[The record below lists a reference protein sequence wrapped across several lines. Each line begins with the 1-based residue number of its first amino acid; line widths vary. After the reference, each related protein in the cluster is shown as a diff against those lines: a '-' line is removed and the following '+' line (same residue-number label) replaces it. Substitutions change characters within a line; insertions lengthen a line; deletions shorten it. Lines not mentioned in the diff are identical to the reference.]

1 MWYWRTVVEIT
12 DGDFEEVGGSV
23 GWAARLGDTL
33 KLITTASERILL
45 ACNVDKSCDQ
55 SVEVEQLRVHLSVLR
70 P

>member
-33 KLITTASERILL
+33 VIGLIQPLTISGTSIWELL
-45 ACNVDKSCDQ
+45 YYLPD
-55 SVEVEQLRVHLSVLR
+55 
-70 P
+70 